1 MERAEALAT
10 PTQSE
15 RKKTAHACRPNST
28 LRYFHSILVDVPF
41 FGVKTASLVSP
52 LACHERSE
60 PVFLGLHPPCSPK
73 PKGVFV

>member
-15 RKKTAHACRPNST
+15 RKKTAHACRPNSA
-28 LRYFHSILVDVPF
+28 LKYFQYFLVDVPF
-41 FGVKTASLVSP
+41 FVVKTDIPASP

-60 PVFLGLHPPCSPK
+60 PVFLFLTAM
-73 PKGVFV
+73 FVQTI